1 MYNMLPYIQHFL
13 KNSGCSYCQE
23 NDYTDPKE
31 IYTKWSLY
39 IKEYEMYSS
48 LILYHEK
55 QKKDISFFI
64 TQNDSIK
71 LLKKNKTIIELDFI
85 SKDDDNNLAIL
96 VPDEKYQ
103 EYYENIEK
111 KSKNLNKNLKAF
123 FIDKF
128 DIIIKK

>member
-1 MYNMLPYIQHFL
+1 MYNMLPYIQNFL

-39 IKEYEMYSS
+39 LKEYEMYSS

-55 QKKDISFFI
+55 QKKDISYFI
-64 TQNDSIK
+64 SQSDSIK
-71 LLKKNKTIIELDFI
+71 LIKKNKTIIELDFI
-85 SKDDDNNLAIL
+85 SKDDDNHLAIL

-111 KSKNLNKNLKAF
+111 KGKNFNKELNAY
-123 FIDKF
+123 FIDNF
-128 DIIIKK
+128 DIVIKK

>member
-1 MYNMLPYIQHFL
+1 MLHYIQQFL

-31 IYTKWSLY
+31 NYTNWSLY

-48 LILYHEK
+48 LILYHEI
-55 QKKDISFFI
+55 QKKDISFYI
-64 TQNDSIK
+64 NQNDSIK

-103 EYYENIEK
+103 EYYKNIEK